1 MSSVAEGKEE
11 PRASK
16 IPHETVSP
24 VCVCVCVCFSAS
36 EGKTHCDGKG

>member
-11 PRASK
+11 PSALK

-24 VCVCVCVCFSAS
+24 VCVCVCFSPFECKAR
-36 EGKTHCDGKG
+36 CDGKG

>member
-1 MSSVAEGKEE
+1 MSSVAKGKEE
-11 PRASK
+11 PRALK

-24 VCVCVCVCFSAS
+24 VCVCVCFSAS